1 MLLSLTK
8 TADNAYIADIFSFI
22 LTNKKKIFVK
32 KGAQPYAA
40 ITLEVN

>member
-8 TADNAYIADIFSFI
+8 TSDNAYIADIFSFT
-22 LTNKKKIFVK
+22 LTNKKDFVK